1 MLASTAVLSREIS
14 AGPDAQRARRRSKPP
29 MDFLI
34 TAEGDWL
41 ESGSKEVEIRV
52 GYDDPDFDLTLFA
65 VKNLGFIQVTWTTPT
80 SVRVRFHPD
89 QVAPGALSGLKSRR
103 DTFGNARVEI
113 SWLTRSWQTRSFP
126 DARQAIEHV
135 DALASAV
142 KITNCRYQATPLDPS
157 ALDGEQ
163 SHPLKLLL
171 QKWRVSFRRFSD
183 SVIPFA
189 IQHGIFSRMM
199 IVGVR
204 KCAPDPTFRFI
215 GDGFAGLYGEGFPVN
230 AIGDKIENQ
239 PDKEYGAW
247 VRPFYSEVAITA
259 VPRLDVVDAVV
270 PQFARG
276 PWVRY
281 QRLLLPWETP
291 SGEVFVTL
299 ASATLAFG
307 APANDPSVDQAAVA
321 ASSGRAAASL
331 RRNTDAKSSKISLE
345 DIRMSA
351 TSRSPQSE
359 SGKRIL

>member
-1 MLASTAVLSREIS
+1 
-14 AGPDAQRARRRSKPP
+14 

-52 GYDDPDFDLTLFA
+52 GYDDPDFDLTTFA

-89 QVAPGALSGLKSRR
+89 QVASGALSGLKSRR
-103 DTFGNARVEI
+103 ETFGNAKVEV
-113 SWLTRSWQTRSFP
+113 SWLTRSWQTRHFQN
-126 DARQAIEHV
+126 AQQAIEHV
-135 DALASAV
+135 DALATAV
-142 KITNCRYQATPLDPS
+142 KITSCRYRATPLDLS
-157 ALDGEQ
+157 TLDGEQ
-163 SHPLKLLL
+163 NHPLKLML
-171 QKWRVSFRRFSD
+171 QKWRVSFRKFSD
-183 SVIPFA
+183 SVIPFT

-204 KCAPDPTFRFI
+204 KSAPDPTFRFI
-215 GDGFAGLYGEGFPVN
+215 GDGFAALYGESFPVN
-230 AIGDKIENQ
+230 AIGDRIENQ

-247 VRPFYSEVAITA
+247 VSPFYSEVAVTS

-270 PQFARG
+270 PQFTRG

-307 APANDPSVDQAAVA
+307 APANDLSADQAAVT
-321 ASSGRAAASL
+321 ASPDRTEPEPVGELL
-331 RRNTDAKSSKISLE
+331 RRNTEAKSSKISRE
-345 DIRMSA
+345 DIRIRA

-359 SGKRIL
+359 SGNRIL